1 MNEFF
6 INENDIYSPKTK
18 RYFKEVSS
26 SFHNGNYRSAI
37 VMLYSTVIADLILK
51 LQDLRDTSEDKKAE
65 TILSQ
70 IESKRIAKSENGTQY
85 DTGWERTIVNK
96 IAKETN
102 LIDTDIKMKIDH
114 LHDIRNLCAHP
125 ALNSAF
131 ELYLPSKEMT
141 VAYIKEIFEG
151 VLIKPPYYISSVF
164 DRLTEDLENQKNIL
178 GSDYSVLK
186 HYLEKRYFNRM
197 ASQMILSIF
206 KKLWKFV
213 FMKDDDT
220 RCIENR
226 EINTKCIMAIIDLK
240 KDLIIKE
247 LAEDETYYDFSLDN
261 EKCSLLI
268 SIFLN
273 EKSLYKIIKPFWRQT
288 FETTL
293 FNLPKREGILSWFL
307 YRDSYEY
314 YNWLIND
321 EETNGNKGF
330 AYETF
335 EKLKL
340 FFSDNDMLVEWQD
353 YSILHFSKSFDFNSA
368 DARFRKYIEPI
379 LEKITKPQLDKLM
392 NAINENDQVYRR
404 GRSRQD
410 NTIIVK
416 KVCERL
422 ALAKEYFDQYDE
434 FKYDEQVFE
443 KIEKNIDL

>member
-164 DRLTEDLENQKNIL
+164 DRLTEDLENHLQ
-178 GSDYSVLK
+178 
-186 HYLEKRYFNRM
+186 H
-197 ASQMILSIF
+197 
-206 KKLWKFV
+206 
-213 FMKDDDT
+213 
-220 RCIENR
+220 
-226 EINTKCIMAIIDLK
+226 
-240 KDLIIKE
+240 
-247 LAEDETYYDFSLDN
+247 
-261 EKCSLLI
+261 
-268 SIFLN
+268 
-273 EKSLYKIIKPFWRQT
+273 P
-288 FETTL
+288 
-293 FNLPKREGILSWFL
+293 
-307 YRDSYEY
+307 YR
-314 YNWLIND
+314 
-321 EETNGNKGF
+321 
-330 AYETF
+330 
-335 EKLKL
+335 
-340 FFSDNDMLVEWQD
+340 
-353 YSILHFSKSFDFNSA
+353 
-368 DARFRKYIEPI
+368 
-379 LEKITKPQLDKLM
+379 
-392 NAINENDQVYRR
+392 
-404 GRSRQD
+404 
-410 NTIIVK
+410 
-416 KVCERL
+416 
-422 ALAKEYFDQYDE
+422 
-434 FKYDEQVFE
+434 
-443 KIEKNIDL
+443 